1 HQPFSHEFAFRI
13 ILYTLHMQPA
23 RYDRI
28 IESLLCMSID
38 FYVPLFVRIGYG
50 SAKAQSQLDVVI

>member
-1 HQPFSHEFAFRI
+1 
-13 ILYTLHMQPA
+13 MQPA

-50 SAKAQSQLDVVI
+50 SAKAQ